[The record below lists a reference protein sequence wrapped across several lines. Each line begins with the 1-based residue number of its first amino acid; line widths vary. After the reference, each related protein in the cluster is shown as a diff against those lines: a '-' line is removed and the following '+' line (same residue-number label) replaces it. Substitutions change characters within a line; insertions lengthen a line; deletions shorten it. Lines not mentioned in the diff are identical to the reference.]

1 MAAGKLF
8 LTPRLKAC
16 KASRD
21 GVVARSRGVLYFCT
35 VLKDSPSLLRISEA
49 AFPSA
54 SRTWFLSFACPSVV
68 ASKSPLAQLNRLE
81 NQIVSASDQ
90 GYRTLQCSDAA
101 CPLTNFLSNL
111 GWESR

>member
-21 GVVARSRGVLYFCT
+21 GVVARSRGVLYFW
-35 VLKDSPSLLRISEA
+35 VELKDSPSFLRISEA

-54 SRTWFLSFACPSVV
+54 SRTWLLSFACASVV
-68 ASKSPLAQLNRLE
+68 ATKSPFTQFTALRIRLYCVPIRAIE
-81 NQIVSASDQ
+81 PS
-90 GYRTLQCSDAA
+90 RAA
-101 CPLTNFLSNL
+101 VLLVLWQT
-111 GWESR
+111 SRAICGV